1 MKNHFLKPIVVII
14 LSLTLFSCSKDEDET
29 SPIFYFEENYLVG
42 YLVNSGF
49 SASTDSTIDGGN
61 YEFGLEFTPLV
72 KGKITSLK
80 AKLPGVNNAV
90 RVTIWDRATNTVIR
104 TETIN
109 VSAADTEQSFDI
121 PDLDLTANHQYAI
134 TMNTNDWYNHRR
146 TGNTATTYPVTS
158 GNIRI
163 DNYKWIFGTTQT
175 YPTNISTT
183 YYAGDISFNFLQT
196 L

>member
-1 MKNHFLKPIVVII
+1 MKNHFLKPITVVI
-14 LSLTLFSCSKDEDET
+14 LSLILFSCSKDDEQT
-29 SPIFYFEENYLVG
+29 SPILYFEENFLAG
-42 YLVNSGF
+42 FLTNSGF

-80 AKLPGVNNAV
+80 AKLPDVNNAV
-90 RVTIWDRATNTVIR
+90 RVSIWDRATNTVIR

-109 VSAADTEQSFDI
+109 VAAADTEASFDI

-134 TMNTNDWYNHRR
+134 TMNSNDWYNHRR
-146 TGNTATTYPVTS
+146 TGNTAVTYPITA

-175 YPTNISTT
+175 YPNNISTT

>member
-1 MKNHFLKPIVVII
+1 MKNHFLNPIAAVI
-14 LSLTLFSCSKDEDET
+14 LSLTLFSCSKDDEE
-29 SPIFYFEENYLVG
+29 SNPIFFFEENYFTG
-42 YLVNSGF
+42 YLTNSGF
-49 SASTDSTIDGGN
+49 SASTDTTIDGGN

-80 AKLPGVNNAV
+80 AKLPSVNNAV
-90 RVTIWDRATNTVIR
+90 RVTIWDRATNTVVR

-109 VSAADTEQSFDI
+109 VSAADTELSFDI
-121 PDLDLTANHQYAI
+121 PDLDLTAAHQYAI

-175 YPTNISTT
+175 YPTNVATT
-183 YYAGDISFNFLQT
+183 YYAGDVSFNFLQT